1 MRFLKNIDSNSWMKI
16 LGLISVVW
24 GLWYS
29 NPIIREF
36 IETNTVY
43 FTPPLV
49 VGIFVFILGLVSLLR
64 LRRRVLRK
72 LVIVTHIVFWSYLT
86 IFLLITNLLSPTIPL
101 TVALTL
107 TSVIIYILQG
117 DGENV

>member
-1 MRFLKNIDSNSWMKI
+1 MRFLKNIDANSWMTI
-16 LGLISVVW
+16 LGLISVIW

-36 IETNTVY
+36 IDANTVY

-49 VGIFVFILGLVSLLR
+49 VGIFVFVLGLFSLLP
-64 LRRRVLRK
+64 LKTKLRK
-72 LVIVTHIVFWSYLT
+72 FLIVAHIVFWSYLT

-101 TVALTL
+101 TVALTMS
-107 TSVIIYILQG
+107 SVLIYIFQV
-117 DGENV
+117 GENV